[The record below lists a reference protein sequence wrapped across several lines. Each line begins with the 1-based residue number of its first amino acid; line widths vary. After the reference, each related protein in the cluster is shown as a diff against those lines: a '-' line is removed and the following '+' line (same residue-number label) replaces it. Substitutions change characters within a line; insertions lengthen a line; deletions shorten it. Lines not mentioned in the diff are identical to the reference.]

1 MGKPRESHVRRIV
14 LITVFAVLPALFST
28 DATAQ
33 TKPKT
38 APPKAAPAKAAP
50 ASNKYP
56 LLPAGAGRDVEI
68 RVCGQCH
75 TPERPAT
82 QRHDLDG
89 WNDIIDT
96 MMQNGAT
103 ATDDEFDQ
111 IAAYLAKS
119 FPPGKK

>member
-1 MGKPRESHVRRIV
+1 VRRLFLGLTMAAI
-14 LITVFAVLPALFST
+14 ALCFSA
-28 DATAQ
+28 DAFAQ
-33 TKPKT
+33 TKP
-38 APPKAAPAKAAP
+38 AAAPAAAGKN
-50 ASNKYP
+50 AYP
-56 LLPAGAGRDVEI
+56 LLPAGAGRDTEI

-103 ATDDEFDQ
+103 ASDAEFDQ
-111 IAAYLAKS
+111 IALYLSKS
-119 FPPGKK
+119 FPPGKPLKK